1 MYNFLFLRR
10 VNYFDNILVCCNWL
24 IQHYIIE
31 NEYLFVKN
39 VIRTMVKKKKEEP
52 TDKEI
57 RIFYEDLNI
66 KQALLDKDKK
76 VTTEF
81 YYQSCFPI
89 FKSLCERFYTD
100 CESPKEL
107 MDEVYLMMLYPSKS
121 TGKCQLENYNGKGTL
136 RSWIKTLGLFY
147 CYNKFKTKPPVV
159 SPPPLPSEKN
169 DGAGDRTN
177 DELISNTKEASV
189 EMDTTKMLKEDAMC
203 LIALMPNKR
212 YAKVIR
218 LFKIEG
224 YSNEEVADELG
235 VTLANLYN
243 IHARAEAQFQ
253 IICEREEHYVK

>member
-1 MYNFLFLRR
+1 MA
-10 VNYFDNILVCCNWL
+10 
-24 IQHYIIE
+24 
-31 NEYLFVKN
+31 
-39 VIRTMVKKKKEEP
+39 KKKKEEQ

-66 KQALLDKDKK
+66 KQALLDKDRK
-76 VTTEF
+76 VTKEF

-107 MDEVYLMMLYPSKS
+107 MDEVYLMMLYPSKK
-121 TGKCQLENYNGKGTL
+121 TGKCQLENYRGESTL
-136 RSWIKTLGLFY
+136 RSWIKTIGMFY
-147 CYNKFKTKPPVV
+147 CFKKFKEKPPVV

-169 DGAGDRTN
+169 GGSGDRTN
-177 DELISNTKEASV
+177 DEIISNTREASV
-189 EMDTTKMLKEDAMC
+189 EMDTTNMIKDDAMR

-224 YSNEEVADELG
+224 CSNDEVADELG

-243 IHARAEAQFQ
+243 IHTRAEEQFQ
-253 IICEREEHYVK
+253 IICEREESYVK